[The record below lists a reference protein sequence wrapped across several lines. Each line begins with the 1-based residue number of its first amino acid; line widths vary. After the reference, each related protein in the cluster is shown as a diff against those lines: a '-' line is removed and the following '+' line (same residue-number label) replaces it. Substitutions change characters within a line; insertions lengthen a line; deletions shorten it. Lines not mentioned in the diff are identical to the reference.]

1 MSKTLFQLNETSFKL
16 DIFNNSI
23 SSLEGDVDYYT
34 DELMK
39 AVNRTDHL
47 DSELIW
53 LSFDLDTTYLR
64 VSSNADS
71 IAELYIKEIVLKSR
85 VATAEYRILALGG

>member
-1 MSKTLFQLNETSFKL
+1 MSKTFFQLNETSFKL

-34 DELMK
+34 DELTK
-39 AVNRTDHL
+39 TVNRTDHL
-47 DSELIW
+47 DSELIS
-53 LSFDLDTTYLR
+53 LRFDLDNTNER

-71 IAELYIKEIVLKSR
+71 IAELYMNEIALKSR
-85 VATAEYRILALGG
+85 VVAAEDLY